1 MVMNRRLNP
10 DDAKQNA
17 RAGSVKLGP
26 KKNRNMYQ
34 TVNYSVGSQS
44 NPGSM
49 YQNRPASGGSAGSVV
64 GEAARR
70 ASRTRPTGKNRPNQD
85 KGKVIPGKP
94 GKNKIPSKTRQR
106 NSGGR

>member
-10 DDAKQNA
+10 DDEK
-17 RAGSVKLGP
+17 
-26 KKNRNMYQ
+26 KKNRNKTQ
-34 TVNYSVGSQS
+34 PVNYSGGSGS

-49 YQNRPASGGSAGSVV
+49 YQNRPSTGSGFGSSVA

-70 ASRTRPTGKNRPNQD
+70 AARPKPTGKNRPNKD
-85 KGKVIPGKP
+85 KGKVTPGKP
-94 GKNKIPSKTRQR
+94 GKDKIPSKTRQPKTRQR